1 MWSHIHVWLSQSL
14 VIFLLYLFDSFQLNI
29 LDLQLYG
36 IFYSISLIEKR
47 QVESSVSPH
56 QFQFHVFQVLCLH
69 FIWVINSNKINLFLV
84 TPWYLSVGFV
94 VIICFFPINIEKTN
108 THICI
113 YACIYVHT
121 CRHRIFHSFWLVY
134 ARSWLSIAMKRFT
147 P

>member
-1 MWSHIHVWLSQSL
+1 MWSHIYVWLSQSL

-47 QVESSVSPH
+47 QEESSVSPH

-94 VIICFFPINIEKTN
+94 VITCFFLLILKKQI
-108 THICI
+108 H
-113 YACIYVHT
+113 IYVYMH
-121 CRHRIFHSFWLVY
+121 VY
-134 ARSWLSIAMKRFT
+134 IYTHVGIGYFT
-147 P
+147 VYDWFMPGLDFQ